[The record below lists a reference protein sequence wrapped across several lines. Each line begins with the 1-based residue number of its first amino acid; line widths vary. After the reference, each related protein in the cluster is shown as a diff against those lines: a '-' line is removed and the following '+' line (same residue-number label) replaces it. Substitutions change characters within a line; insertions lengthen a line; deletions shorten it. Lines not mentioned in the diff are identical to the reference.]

1 MKKVYVALGCFF
13 ALLLATANP
22 SFSADVKIKT
32 FTVSAELQGSSVAV
46 TCKIEP
52 LSEEPIKKLHFEA
65 RRAGDEQIADVAI
78 AANGAPVAVEV
89 TKKEHEWAGKSVY
102 FYLIDKELPTPLKE
116 GETLTL
122 SYVVNNVQTPGYLQ
136 VPLFVPSWK
145 LVQEGIAFNGS
156 IKLPS
161 GSYYQGRSFPIS
173 YGVEESGEKETI
185 LYRNLNLPA
194 GLYASVGSEKA
205 GFFTWSKNWTIF
217 MFLLIIVIT
226 FLYLRY
232 EIRQRKGG
240 TGR

>member
-13 ALLLATANP
+13 ALLLATVNP

-46 TCKIEP
+46 TCKLEP
-52 LSEEPIKKLHFEA
+52 LSEEPITKLHFEA
-65 RRAGDEQIADVAI
+65 RRAGDEQIADVAL
-78 AANGAPVAVEV
+78 AANGTPVAVEV
-89 TKKEHEWAGKSVY
+89 TKKEHEWAGKNVY
-102 FYLIDKELPTPLKE
+102 FYVIDKELPTPLKE

-122 SYVVNNVQTPGYLQ
+122 TYVVNNVQAPGYLQ

-145 LVQEGIAFNGS
+145 LLQEGIAFNGS

-161 GSYYQGRSFPIS
+161 GSYYQGRSFPI
-173 YGVEESGEKETI
+173 

-194 GLYASVGSEKA
+194 GLYASIGTEKA

-217 MFLLIIVIT
+217 MFLLIVVIT
-226 FLYLRY
+226 IVYLRY